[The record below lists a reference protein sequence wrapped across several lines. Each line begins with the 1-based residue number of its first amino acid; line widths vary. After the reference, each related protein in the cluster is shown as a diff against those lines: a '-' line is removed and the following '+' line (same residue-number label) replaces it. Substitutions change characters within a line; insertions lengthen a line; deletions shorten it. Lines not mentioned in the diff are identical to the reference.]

1 MNKRQKVLIF
11 VVSYNAEA
19 CIESVLDRIPDQ
31 VWDHDA
37 YDAEVLVIDDQ
48 SSDQTFNRVLD
59 FIDTNKRKKITLLY
73 NPTNLGYGGN
83 QKLGYHYA
91 LKNNFDV
98 VVLLHGD
105 GQYAPEYL
113 DAMITPILNN
123 EADVTFGSRMMNKFD
138 ALRGKMPLYKWI
150 GNQILTASQNFLLG
164 SKLAEFHTGYR
175 AYSTEIF
182 RKIRF
187 EHNSDYFD
195 FDTDIIIQILDT
207 GHTIKEIPIP
217 TYYGDEI
224 SYVNGIKYA
233 FKIMATTLR
242 SRIVKINLLYDRRFD
257 YDFNPNDQY
266 SLKIGYSSSH
276 QFALDRVRAGMT
288 VLDLGSGPGFI
299 AEELDKRD
307 VKVISLDQRITPKT
321 EQHSIDTIE
330 SDVEAFD
337 FSRLQSQVDVVYM
350 LDIIEHLSDPDE
362 FLLRFRY
369 QFGDSKKTSIIITTG
384 NIGFFIIRFGLFTGN
399 FNYGKKGIL
408 DKTHRRLFTFRSMK
422 RILESTGFE
431 VQEVHGIPAPFPNA
445 VGNNW
450 LSKVLLGLNQF
461 LIFLSKTLFSYQ
473 MAFVARPKPTV
484 EHLLE
489 AAKVTSNQK
498 MEHQQGN
505 GSLSPG
511 EDS

>member
-1 MNKRQKVLIF
+1 MKNRPKALIF
-11 VVSYNAEA
+11 IVSYNAEA
-19 CIESVLDRIPDQ
+19 FIESVLRRIPGT
-31 VWDHDA
+31 VWENDV
-37 YDAEVLVIDDQ
+37 YDVEVLIIDDQ
-48 SSDQTFNRVLD
+48 SSDQTFYRALDYIDNNR
-59 FIDTNKRKKITLLY
+59 RKKITLLY
-73 NPTNLGYGGN
+73 NPENLGYGGN

-91 LKNNFDV
+91 LKNGFDV

-113 DAMITPILNN
+113 DAMITPILNK
-123 EADVTFGSRMMNKFD
+123 EADVTFGSRMINKID

-150 GNQILTASQNFLLG
+150 GNQILTAAQNLLLSSQ
-164 SKLAEFHTGYR
+164 LAEFHTGYR

-182 RKIRF
+182 RRVRY
-187 EHNSDYFD
+187 EHNSNYFD

-217 TYYGDEI
+217 TYYGSEI
-224 SYVNGIKYA
+224 SYVNGIEYA

-242 SRIVKINLLYDRRFD
+242 SRIVKLNLLYDRRFD

-266 SLKIGYSSSH
+266 SLKIGYASSH

-307 VKVISLDQRITPKT
+307 VKVISLDQRITPMTK
-321 EQHSIDTIE
+321 QHSIDTIE

-337 FSRLQSQVDVVYM
+337 FSRLQRQIDVVYM

-369 QFGDSKKTSIIITTG
+369 QFGDSKKTTIILTTG
-384 NIGFFIIRFGLFTGN
+384 NIGFFIIRFGLLTGN

-422 RILESTGFE
+422 RLLESTGFE
-431 VQEVHGIPAPFPNA
+431 VQEIHGIPAPFPNA
-445 VGNNW
+445 IGHNW
-450 LSKVLLGLNQF
+450 LSKILLGLNRL
-461 LIFLSKTLFSYQ
+461 LIFFSKTLFSYQ
-473 MAFVARPKPTV
+473 MAFVARPLPTV
-484 EHLLE
+484 DHLLK
-489 AAKVTSNQK
+489 AAKESSKEK
-498 MEHQQGN
+498 MEQQQEN
-505 GSLSPG
+505 GS
-511 EDS
+511 

>member
-1 MNKRQKVLIF
+1 MKKRQKVLIF
-11 VVSYNAEA
+11 IVSYNAEA
-19 CIESVLDRIPDQ
+19 FIESVLERIPET
-31 VWDHDA
+31 VWENDV
-37 YDAEVLVIDDQ
+37 YDVEVLVIDDQ

-73 NPTNLGYGGN
+73 NPKNLGYGGN

-113 DAMITPILNN
+113 EAMITPILNK
-123 EADVTFGSRMMNKFD
+123 EAEVTFGSRMMNKFD
-138 ALRGKMPLYKWI
+138 ALRGKMPLYKWV

-164 SKLAEFHTGYR
+164 CKLSEFHTGYR

-182 RKIRF
+182 RKIRY
-187 EHNSDYFD
+187 EHNSNYFD

-224 SYVNGIKYA
+224 SYVNGMVYA

-266 SLKIGYSSSH
+266 SLKIGYASSH

-288 VLDLGSGPGFI
+288 VLDLGSGPGFV

-307 VKVISLDQRITPKT
+307 VKVISLDQRITPMT
-321 EQHSIDTIE
+321 EQYSIETIE

-337 FSRLQSQVDVVYM
+337 FSRLQREIDVVYL

-369 QFGDSKKTSIIITTG
+369 QFGNRKKTTIIITTG
-384 NIGFFIIRFGLFTGN
+384 NIGFFIIRFGLLTGN

-422 RILESTGFE
+422 RLLESTGFE

-445 VGNNW
+445 IGKNW
-450 LSKVLLGLNQF
+450 LSKIFLGLNQL
-461 LIFLSKTLFSYQ
+461 LIFFSKTLFSYQ
-473 MAFVARPKPTV
+473 MAFVARPLPSV

-489 AAKVTSNQK
+489 SAKATSQQK
-498 MEHQQGN
+498 IDQQQGN
-505 GSLSPG
+505 GTLPAGS
-511 EDS
+511 DS

>member
-1 MNKRQKVLIF
+1 MADKQKVLIF
-11 VVSYNAEA
+11 IVSYNAEA
-19 CIESVLDRIPDQ
+19 FIESVLERIPET
-31 VWDHDA
+31 VWENVA
-37 YDAEVLVIDDQ
+37 YEVEVLVIDDQ

-73 NPTNLGYGGN
+73 NPKNLGYGGN

-91 LKNNFDV
+91 LKNDFDV

-113 DAMITPILNN
+113 EAMITPILKG
-123 EADVTFGSRMMNKFD
+123 EADVTFGSRMINKFD
-138 ALRGKMPLYKWI
+138 ALRGKMPLYKWV
-150 GNQILTASQNFLLG
+150 GNQILSAAQNFLLG
-164 SKLAEFHTGYR
+164 SKLSEFHTGYR
-175 AYSTEIF
+175 AYSTDIF
-182 RKIRF
+182 RKVRY
-187 EHNSDYFD
+187 EHNSNYFD

-224 SYVNGIKYA
+224 SYVNGIEYA

-242 SRIVKINLLYDRRFD
+242 SRIVKLNLLYDRRFD

-307 VKVISLDQRITPKT
+307 VKVISLDQRITPMT
-321 EQHSIDTIE
+321 EQYSIETIE
-330 SDVEAFD
+330 SDVEGFD
-337 FSRLQSQVDVVYM
+337 FSRLQRKIDVVYL

-369 QFGDSKKTSIIITTG
+369 QFGDSKKTTIILTTG
-384 NIGFFIIRFGLFTGN
+384 NIGFFIIRFGLLTGN

-422 RILESTGFE
+422 RLLESTGFE
-431 VQEVHGIPAPFPNA
+431 IQEIHGIPAPFPNA
-445 VGNNW
+445 IGIT
-450 LSKVLLGLNQF
+450 GC
-461 LIFLSKTLFSYQ
+461 
-473 MAFVARPKPTV
+473 
-484 EHLLE
+484 
-489 AAKVTSNQK
+489 QK
-498 MEHQQGN
+498 
-505 GSLSPG
+505 SCWV
-511 EDS
+511 